1 MDISEEILALT
12 LAILRLLPNYQKYR
26 IGDYEVELK
35 WSADRKSV
43 EVFYKFNDIV
53 IYGVKAAVFEHED
66 RPKLSMEMVP
76 VFKSSGLHQRHTVDT
91 LYLLLPSIA
100 RKNFQNDRELDDTKE
115 VITRNW

>member
-12 LAILRLLPNYQKYR
+12 FAILRLLPNYQKYR

-35 WSADRKSV
+35 WTEDRKAV

-53 IYGVKAAVFEHED
+53 IYAVKATGYDHEG
-66 RPKLSMEMVP
+66 RAKLSMEMVP
-76 VFKSSGLHQRHTVDT
+76 VFKSESLHQRHTVDT

-100 RKNFQNDRELDDTKE
+100 RKNFQNDREIDDTKE